1 MAMIKKTEEEARAV
15 ENKIVEEVDKFVGAP
30 MTAKPEVLGGGLI
43 VQIQSRYFWR
53 GEMLAIDDKLPDPK
67 PYDDS
72 VEVTVELTTPED
84 GYSTFAD
91 SKYTDKE
98 GEVTWNQIPA
108 GGYTI
113 TVSTPEGF
121 RLAEYSVGKCGE
133 KADEPEPAGTPPL
146 ILASVCDDE
155 ATTVEVFL
163 LPLLSAVDVLCF
175 YDQDRSGDPTRKGQT
190 AITSLTTSFRMQGRP
205 VVAHRLC
212 DVLGQGKSQ
221 ADYQQ
226 MFPKHPIAQLL
237 GPALVRALQTHP
249 DYTRVYVMWKTG
261 TVTALT
267 DSPILATFPGL
278 PALALQAEAP
288 NGTLTYLSRGQ
299 LAALFVGYEEAEAEI
314 HIAAFLEE
322 ECPCEPCSPA
332 AGGRPVT
339 KRTPLPG
346 VTFQLYLG
354 SPQGEPYQQATT
366 VGSAP
371 HLFTNL
377 PPATNYHVIASAWPT
392 SFGGSTQIQPRQ
404 AGGVSG
410 PHSVSAAFP
419 TKIDFYFASCLS
431 RVTGIVTD
439 GQAGTGVPNV
449 PLLLTL
455 SGGSQSLP
463 LKATSNSKGEYEFN
477 NVPAGNYLVQIEREK
492 IFRPGGKVLEVPAA
506 AQVGYAITVPACGTV
521 SAPVIQL
528 DDDVH
533 RIFGTATA
541 PDGSIL
547 PFLRIEI
554 QDQNG
559 RVKVV
564 TQTDANGQYSALVP
578 QAGFYL
584 VVPQIN
590 NARQIPAQVN
600 SEVQIDIMAAPSGT
614 PSSQQAANKA
624 SQVQESEV
632 DLQAYPVLTE
642 EVPTDVVSR
651 PPSGGGG
658 GGGIAP
664 IGKMAENA
672 IRDVLS
678 WRTKTD
684 DPKSF
689 ILALNQS
696 FALSDVEGHTEFKWT
711 PRTYTVQTDMGAI
724 TGAQASIYNRA
735 KVALDQSLPLL
746 DGLYALLPV
755 LEQEDLDSTRDMV
768 KSLFTDLVNDLGI
781 EGGPRIPR
789 VDQLF
794 RLLIGYP
801 VPLNSEAAHDS
812 SQLGI
817 LRQRFNLKREFITTI
832 ADEQN
837 LTNYLIVVD
846 YLISL
851 NNSWIN
857 EKKYFAHS
865 GTTAQP
871 YFGTQLV
878 LLSRS
883 LDVVAQAV
891 KDVEFAMDSVFIS
904 AAERQTTLLD
914 FTSID
919 KESSLF
925 IAELLDW
932 VNRAASDELPAQL
945 QDSGK
950 DAIYTVT
957 QVAGDLHKF
966 VRAAI
971 IPNQP
976 LNGLPPGYRT
986 PRVQRALRL
995 LAESLSET
1003 LKLASQIKAPAFP
1016 IETGRIPPALI

>member
-1 MAMIKKTEEEARAV
+1 MAILKKIARDVRAV
-15 ENKIVEEVDKFVGAP
+15 ENKIVEEVDEFVGAP
-30 MTAKPEVLGGGLI
+30 MTAKPEAPRGALVVKVKSPYL
-43 VQIQSRYFWR
+43 WR
-53 GEMLAIDDKLPDPK
+53 DEMPAAIDDNIPNPE
-67 PYDDS
+67 PYDDTLEVTAELQQPDDGFS
-72 VEVTVELTTPED
+72 TFGDSKFTDKAGQVSWNQVPSGTYLIEVTV
-84 GYSTFAD
+84 
-91 SKYTDKE
+91 
-98 GEVTWNQIPA
+98 
-108 GGYTI
+108 
-113 TVSTPEGF
+113 PEGF
-121 RLAEYSVGKCGE
+121 RLANFTVNGKETAPPSATAMVPSYSKRSR
-133 KADEPEPAGTPPL
+133 DEMQPIQALVTDNET
-146 ILASVCDDE
+146 
-155 ATTVEVFL
+155 TTVEVVL
-163 LPLLSAVDVLCF
+163 HPLLAAIEVLPF
-175 YDQDRSGDPTRKGQT
+175 YDQDGSGDPTGVGQT
-190 AITSLTTSFRMQGRP
+190 PITCLNAGFR
-205 VVAHRLC
+205 L
-212 DVLGQGKSQ
+212 QGK
-221 ADYQQ
+221 
-226 MFPKHPIAQLL
+226 PIVALRLNAQCVNSNSIKTLL
-237 GPALVRALQTHP
+237 GPTLTQALTGHPDLSRVYGVWRTGTVAVLTDPLVRATPAGQNAGLILGLESQNGT
-249 DYTRVYVMWKTG
+249 YV
-261 TVTALT
+261 
-267 DSPILATFPGL
+267 SPVRGGL
-278 PALALQAEAP
+278 VAAYIAYEESQAEI
-288 NGTLTYLSRGQ
+288 Q
-299 LAALFVGYEEAEAEI
+299 
-314 HIAAFLEE
+314 IAAFLEE
-322 ECPCEPCSPA
+322 ECVCDPCSPA
-332 AGGRPVT
+332 GSGRSAV
-339 KRTPLPG
+339 KKTPLPG
-346 VTFQLYLG
+346 VTFQLYSG

-371 HLFTNL
+371 HIFTNL
-377 PPATNYHVIASAWPT
+377 PSGRYFIIASGWPT
-392 SFGGSTQIQPRQ
+392 TFSGASQIQPRLADGILGPLSAT
-404 AGGVSG
+404 AGVTT
-410 PHSVSAAFP
+410 PVE
-419 TKIDFYFASCLS
+419 FYFAPCLS

-439 GQAGTGVPNV
+439 GQAGNGVQNV

-455 SGGSQSLP
+455 SGGSQCSP
-463 LKATSNSKGEYEFN
+463 FKATSNAKGEYEFN
-477 NVPAGNYLVQIEREK
+477 NVAAGNYLVQIEREK
-492 IFRPGGKVLEVPAA
+492 IFLGGGKVLEVPSA
-506 AQVGYAITVPACGTV
+506 AQTGYAITVPACGTISV
-521 SAPVIQL
+521 PVIQL
-528 DDDVH
+528 TDDVH

-559 RVKVV
+559 KVKVV

-600 SEVQIDIMAAPSGT
+600 SEVQIDIMAAPGGT
-614 PSSQQAANKA
+614 PSSQQAATKA
-624 SQVQESEV
+624 AQVQESEV

-642 EVPTDVVSR
+642 EIPSDIISR
-651 PPSGGGG
+651 PASAGGGG
-658 GGGIAP
+658 SGIAP

-696 FALSDVEGHTEFKWT
+696 FQLSDVEGHTEFKWT

-768 KSLFTDLVNDLGI
+768 KSLFTELVNDLGI

-801 VPLNSEAAHDS
+801 VPLNSEAAHGN

-832 ADEQN
+832 SDEQN

-846 YLISL
+846 YLIGL
-851 NNSWIN
+851 NNSWNN

-865 GTTAQP
+865 GTHAQP

-883 LDVVAQAV
+883 LDVVSQAV
-891 KDVEFAMDSVFIS
+891 KDVEFAMDSVFIGS
-904 AAERQTTLLD
+904 AERQTTLLD

-932 VNRAASDELPAQL
+932 VNRAASNELPAQL

-957 QVAGDLHKF
+957 QVVGDLHRF
-966 VRAAI
+966 VRAAL

-976 LNGLPPGYRT
+976 LKGLPPGYRT

-1003 LKLASQIKAPAFP
+1003 LRLAGQIKPPDFP
-1016 IETGRIPPALI
+1016 IESGRIPPALI